1 MFNIP
6 ITITSQKEIMDV
18 FEIFT
23 KISPRNYNDKKTA
36 MSPLTDTL
44 LWDFFLVR
52 Y

>member
-23 KISPRNYNDKKTA
+23 KFPHETIMIKTA

-44 LWDFFLVR
+44 LWDFSR
-52 Y
+52 